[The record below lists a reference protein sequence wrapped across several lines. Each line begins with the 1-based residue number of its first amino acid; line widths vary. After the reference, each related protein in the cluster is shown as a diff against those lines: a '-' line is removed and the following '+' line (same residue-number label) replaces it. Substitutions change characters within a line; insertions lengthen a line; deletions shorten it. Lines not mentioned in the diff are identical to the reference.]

1 MFQRAQRKKAKLRLA
16 LCGPSGGGKTYTS
29 LLMAQGLGGPIAM
42 IDTEQGSGELYAD
55 LTDYDVARLTPPFSP
70 GKYIQAIQAAEQAG
84 YNVLIID
91 SLSHAWAGQG
101 GILEEVDKRKA
112 GQKNQF
118 AAWRDV
124 TPQHNSLVDAILQSG
139 CHIIVTMR
147 TKTAYD
153 FEKDA
158 NGRLKPVKVG
168 LAPVQR
174 DGVEYEFTVVL
185 DIEAE
190 KHVATSSKDRTGLF
204 DGHFFVPT
212 VETGKQLKAWLEQGV
227 DAPQAQPQAA
237 APQQFS
243 RPPQE
248 QQTPP
253 SLASKAQLQKINT
266 LIQEL
271 GITDRQTKLD
281 RLNKWLASRG
291 GNRQVSSSAELTQ
304 AEASALIETLQAQVP
319 KTGAQE
325 RENLNPQGPVQDAIS
340 AMDEPNL

>member
-1 MFQRAQRKKAKLRLA
+1 MFQRAHRKKAKLRLA
-16 LCGPSGGGKTYTS
+16 LCGPSGSGKTYTS
-29 LLMAQGLGGPIAM
+29 LLLAQGLGGPIAM

-55 LTDYDVARLTPPFSP
+55 LTVYDVARLTPPFSP
-70 GKYIQAIQAAEQAG
+70 DRYIQAIQAAEQTG

-118 AAWRDV
+118 TAWRDV

-153 FEKDA
+153 FEKDQ

-174 DGVEYEFTVVL
+174 DGMEYEFTVVL

-204 DGHFFVPT
+204 DGKYFVPT
-212 VETGKQLKAWLEQGV
+212 AETGQQLKAWLEQGV
-227 DAPQAQPQAA
+227 DAPQQAQPQAA
-237 APQQFS
+237 AQQ
-243 RPPQE
+243 PPPNPAQGQE
-248 QQTPP
+248 QDPP
-253 SLASKAQLQKINT
+253 LASEAQVKKIQVQ
-266 LIQEL
+266 IKML
-271 GITDRQTKLD
+271 GIEDRQARID
-281 RLNKWLASRG
+281 RLNAWLRHRDP
-291 GNRQVSSSAELTQ
+291 NRQASSTSELTQ
-304 AEASALIETLQAQVP
+304 AEATALIDTLEKQLQ
-319 KTGAQE
+319 Q
-325 RENLNPQGPVQDAIS
+325 QGGK
-340 AMDEPNL
+340 